1 MADPIRRLVQELARL
16 PGIGEKTATR
26 LAFHLVRSNRQ
37 QVRDLVAAL
46 LDVTDKIRL
55 CSVCMNMTEVDPCS
69 MCTDAQRDGETICV
83 VATPSDLLAID
94 RGGHFRGRYHVLH
107 GLLSPLEGIGPDDI
121 RLAELVRR
129 LGSSAQADS
138 PEASPSPREGARP
151 GAAGPGGAR
160 EQVPDRSDRSAPSG
174 SVREVIIATSPSVDG
189 EATAMYIARMLKPLG
204 IRVSRI
210 ATGLPVGGELEYS
223 DQATI
228 ARALAGRATM

>member
-1 MADPIRRLVQELARL
+1 MADPIRRLIQELARL

-26 LAFHLVRSNRQ
+26 LAFHLIRSSHQ
-37 QVRDLVAAL
+37 QIHDLAQAL
-46 LDVTDKIRL
+46 LDATEKIRL
-55 CSVCMNMTEVDPCS
+55 CSVCMNMTEVDPCAL
-69 MCTDAQRDGETICV
+69 CTDPRRDGDTICV
-83 VATPSDLLAID
+83 VATPSDLIAID

-129 LGSSAQADS
+129 LATST
-138 PEASPSPREGARP
+138 
-151 GAAGPGGAR
+151 GPGPG
-160 EQVPDRSDRSAPSG
+160 SG
-174 SVREVIIATSPSVDG
+174 SGSGPGSAAADAGVREVIVATSPSIDG
-189 EATAMYIARMLKPLG
+189 EATAMFIARTLKPLG
-204 IRVSRI
+204 VQVSRI

>member
-26 LAFHLVRSNRQ
+26 LAFHLIRSNRQ
-37 QVRDLVAAL
+37 QIRDLAQAL
-46 LDVTDKIRL
+46 IDATDKIRL
-55 CSVCMNMTEVDPCS
+55 CSVCMNMTEEDPCA
-69 MCTDAQRDGETICV
+69 MCTDPRRDADTICV
-83 VATPSDLLAID
+83 VATPSDLVAID

-129 LGSSAQADS
+129 LGGSDQSAM
-138 PEASPSPREGARP
+138 
-151 GAAGPGGAR
+151 
-160 EQVPDRSDRSAPSG
+160 
-174 SVREVIIATSPSVDG
+174 VREVIIATSPSVDG
-189 EATAMYIARMLKPLG
+189 EATAMYVARMIKPLG
-204 IRVSRI
+204 IQVSRI

>member
-26 LAFHLVRSNRQ
+26 LAFHLIRSNRQ
-37 QVRDLVAAL
+37 QIRDLSQAL
-46 LDVTDKIRL
+46 LDATDKIRL
-55 CSVCMNMTEVDPCS
+55 CSVCMNMTEADPCA
-69 MCTDAQRDGETICV
+69 MCTDPRRDTETICV
-83 VATPSDLLAID
+83 VATPSDLIAID

-107 GLLSPLEGIGPDDI
+107 GLLSPLEGLGPDDI

-129 LGSSAQADS
+129 LGSGV
-138 PEASPSPREGARP
+138 EAG
-151 GAAGPGGAR
+151 
-160 EQVPDRSDRSAPSG
+160 V
-174 SVREVIIATSPSVDG
+174 VREVIIATSPSVDG
-189 EATAMYIARMLKPLG
+189 EATAMYIARTLKPIG
-204 IRVSRI
+204 IQVSRI

>member
-26 LAFHLVRSNRQ
+26 LAFHLIRSNRQ
-37 QVRDLVAAL
+37 QIRDLAQAL
-46 LDVTDKIRL
+46 LDATDKIRL
-55 CSVCMNMTEVDPCS
+55 CSICMNMTEADPCS
-69 MCTDAQRDGETICV
+69 MCTDPRREAETICV
-83 VATPSDLLAID
+83 VATPSDLIAID

-107 GLLSPLEGIGPDDI
+107 GLLSPLEGIGPDDL
-121 RLAELVRR
+121 RLAELIRR
-129 LGSSAQADS
+129 LG
-138 PEASPSPREGARP
+138 
-151 GAAGPGGAR
+151 GAAEAA
-160 EQVPDRSDRSAPSG
+160 Q
-174 SVREVIIATSPSVDG
+174 VREVILATSPSVDG
-189 EATAMYIARMLKPLG
+189 EATAMYIARTIKPLG